1 MADSDP
7 ENWSDPDSDVENPL
21 EAEFEFS
28 DEEDDPGDFD
38 RQRIINLFMINN
50 WIYNLFT
57 KF

>member
-50 WIYNLFT
+50 Q
-57 KF
+57 